1 MFDDKAISN
10 ADGNSALCTI
20 YAPDPTSD
28 SCRLSS
34 RSMRPAIYLFIMT
47 EITKALFMVH
57 SIIAADRAD
66 GGYRNRYR
74 VLCSILSSCSFRNF
88 WWEAH
93 GDDASDDDGRR
104 GGR

>member
-88 WWEAH
+88 WWEAW
-93 GDDASDDDGRR
+93 R
-104 GGR
+104 